1 MRIKRRD
8 LTHYFMRPH
17 DQLPR
22 SYIKSCEKFFKSLKR
37 EALDVKQRARS
48 YERRASSVKP
58 GSLE

>member
-1 MRIKRRD
+1 MRIKHRD
-8 LTHYFMRPH
+8 LTHYFMTDH
-17 DQLPR
+17 NHLPR